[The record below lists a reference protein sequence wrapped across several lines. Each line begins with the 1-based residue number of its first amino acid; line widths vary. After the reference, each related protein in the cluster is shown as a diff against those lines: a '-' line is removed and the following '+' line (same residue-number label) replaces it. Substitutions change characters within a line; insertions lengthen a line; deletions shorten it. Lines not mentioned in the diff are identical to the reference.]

1 MSILKQTRVWV
12 PIVVAVALICGLVA
26 GRWINRGPKMTTSV
40 DKLNNIVS
48 IIGSDYVDVI
58 DTDSLIETVF
68 PDLVSSL
75 DPHSY
80 YIPSTELKA
89 FNQNMDGSFSGIGIS
104 FNMINDTV
112 NVMDVIGG
120 GPAER
125 VGLLA
130 GDRIVTVNG
139 EEVSGKGISADEIRK
154 RLMGEKGTHVIVGVK
169 RNTSKK
175 ILEFDIERGDI
186 PVNSIDAFYMIED
199 GIGYVH
205 INQFGRTTY
214 DEYINALGIL
224 AAQGAESFIIDLR
237 GNPGGYL
244 DMAIFMAN
252 EFLPKNSPIVMT
264 KTRNGTDDRVTVSDG
279 TGSFPDVP
287 VVVLIDEYSAS
298 SSEVFSGA
306 LQDNDR
312 ALIIG
317 RRSFGKGLIQ
327 KQTVLPD
334 SSALQITVG
343 RYYTPSGRSIQK
355 DYSNKEEY
363 ENDLLR
369 RFNNGEAFSVDSIHQ
384 DTTKVYFT
392 AYGRKVYGGGGIM
405 PDVFVPSDTTG
416 FTGYYLNIV
425 NAGLI
430 QKYAFDYADSHRE
443 ELKKAKTT
451 DELLALLP
459 PDDVLLRDI
468 VNYAT
473 KAGIPAR
480 WYYINI
486 SRDLIVNQLK
496 ANIARDILGTGSVY
510 EIVNRTDKT
519 VREAVKRIQEGDAV
533 VPIKVEED
541 HFK

>member
-1 MSILKQTRVWV
+1 MNSIKQPRIWV
-12 PIVVAVALICGLVA
+12 PLIVAVTLVCGLLL
-26 GRWINRGPKMTTSV
+26 GKLISRGSGLPVSV
-40 DKLNNIVS
+40 DKLNNIMSV
-48 IIGSDYVDVI
+48 IERDYVDEI
-58 DTDSLIETVF
+58 DTDSLLETVF

-80 YIPSTELKA
+80 YVPASELKA
-89 FNQNMDGSFSGIGIS
+89 FNQSMDGSFSGIGIS
-104 FNMINDTV
+104 FNMINDTI

-120 GPAER
+120 GPSER
-125 VGLLA
+125 IGLLA
-130 GDRIVTVNG
+130 GDRIVTIDG
-139 EEVSGKGISADEIRK
+139 EEVSGKGINSDDIKK
-154 RLMGEKGTHVIVGVK
+154 RLMGEKGTHVVVGIK
-169 RNTSKK
+169 RDTSKK

-186 PVNSIDAFYMIED
+186 PVNSIDAFYMIDD
-199 GIGYVH
+199 GIGYIH
-205 INQFGRTTY
+205 INQFSRTTFN
-214 DEYINALGIL
+214 EYINALGLL

-244 DMAIFMAN
+244 DMAILMAN
-252 EFLPKNSPIVMT
+252 EILPKNSPIVMT
-264 KTRNGTDDRVTVSDG
+264 RTRNGKDDSMTVSNG
-279 TGSFPDVP
+279 TGSFPMSP
-287 VVVLIDEYSAS
+287 VAVLIDEYSAS

-327 KQTVLPD
+327 KQELLPD
-334 SSALQITVG
+334 SSALQITTG

-363 ENDLLR
+363 ETDLIR
-369 RFNNGEAFSVDSIHQ
+369 RFNHGEAFSVDSIHQ
-384 DTTKVYFT
+384 DTTNVYFT

-405 PDVFVPSDTTG
+405 PDVFVPSDTIG
-416 FTGYYLNIV
+416 FTGYYLNLV

-430 QKYAFDYADSHRE
+430 QKFSFEYADTHRK
-443 ELKKAKTT
+443 ELSKAKTT
-451 DELLALLP
+451 AELLELLP
-459 PDDVLLRDI
+459 PDEILLRDL
-468 VNYAT
+468 VYYAS

-496 ANIARDILGTGSVY
+496 ANIARDILGTSSVY
-510 EIVNRTDKT
+510 EILNQRDKT
-519 VREAVKRIQEGDAV
+519 VQEAVKRIKDGDAD
-533 VPIKVEED
+533 VPVKVEED

>member
-12 PIVVAVALICGLVA
+12 PIVVAVALICGLIA
-26 GRWINRGPKMTTSV
+26 GRWINRGPKMTSSV

-154 RLMGEKGTHVIVGVK
+154 RLMGEKGTHVVVGVK